1 MDLFHLNLFALHVL
15 IICFI
20 GWLTNEEPFLFIS
33 FSSPFFFPFF
43 SISPICACIPP
54 THQTKRNEKIL
65 FPFYLIIL
73 FFFWYAT
80 ACSVLGP
87 SSVALLC
94 KSNKSIAKIR
104 VSLSQSTMPM
114 TWWPWFQTNRKYTQ
128 RCILLNKYLLIGWF
142 FFYLSLSR
150 ILSILF
156 ALLFKIDDWMIL
168 FGDWS
173 FSSYP
178 PRLPSFLNWSENELN
193 DWLQLFGLILFDLM
207 ESLLS
212 FFNNL
217 LLSSDWDC
225 FFKNLLFFLLHSS
238 I

>member
-1 MDLFHLNLFALHVL
+1 MDWFHLNLFALHVL

-33 FSSPFFFPFF
+33 FSSLFF
-43 SISPICACIPP
+43 SFFLYLSYLRVHP
-54 THQTKRNEKIL
+54 THSPNKTKRKIL

-104 VSLSQSTMPM
+104 VSLSHSTMPM

-142 FFYLSLSR
+142 FPLSLAFSLFYSLFSLKLMTEWFYLETDHFPPIHLDSH
-150 ILSILF
+150 LF
-156 ALLFKIDDWMIL
+156 STDRKM
-168 FGDWS
+168 
-173 FSSYP
+173 
-178 PRLPSFLNWSENELN
+178 N
-193 DWLQLFGLILFDLM
+193 
-207 ESLLS
+207 
-212 FFNNL
+212 
-217 LLSSDWDC
+217 
-225 FFKNLLFFLLHSS
+225 
-238 I
+238 